1 MSNDIFFQMANRGRL
16 FFTKPASRVFLFI
29 GYILFAIVVTLIG
42 QILGGIVFVSL
53 MAAGLIPGQSFDFA
67 DPQFDT
73 ASFGPIAQG
82 LLLFSGFIF
91 TAIIVILWVTLVE
104 KRSLSSFGLGNP
116 IKGFGLF
123 LRGGLM
129 ALVAMALIAFGL
141 TGAGMAEMS
150 PVSVPPSWAAVIP
163 LLVLI
168 LGWSVQGSTEELV
181 TRGVLFQSIG
191 IRYGLVA
198 ALLTSSLFF
207 AVMHGMNPNTTPLFF
222 INLILY
228 SLFVCFYCLREA
240 SLWGACGYHAIWNF
254 AQGDIFGFSVSG
266 MQLGSDKL
274 MTVTP
279 TGPQLFTG
287 GATGPEGGLA
297 TTIVLALS
305 GIAVLLLVRPGKAET
320 ALAEANTAPVSDA
333 A

>member
-1 MSNDIFFQMANRGRL
+1 MSKQTFFLMAKRGRL
-16 FFTKPASRVFLFI
+16 FFNKPVSKIFLYI

-42 QILGGIVFVSL
+42 QILGGIAFVSL
-53 MAAGLIPGQSFDFA
+53 MAAGLVPGQSFDFA

-73 ASFGPIAQG
+73 ATFGPIAQG

-91 TAIIVILWVTLVE
+91 TAIIVIIWVTLIE
-104 KRSLSSFGLGNP
+104 KRSLASFGLGNP
-116 IKGFGLF
+116 LKGIGLF
-123 LRGGLM
+123 LRGGLL
-129 ALVAMALIAFGL
+129 ALVAMAIIAFGL

-150 PVSVPPSWAAVIP
+150 PVSVPASWTAVIP

-191 IRYGLVA
+191 IRYGLIA
-198 ALLTSSLFF
+198 ALITSSLFF
-207 AVMHGMNPNTTPLFF
+207 SVMHGMNPNTTPLFF
-222 INLILY
+222 INLIFY

-240 SLWGACGYHAIWNF
+240 SLWGVCGYHAIWNF
-254 AQGDIFGFSVSG
+254 AQGDIFGFAVSG

-279 TGPQLFTG
+279 TGPELFTG

-297 TTIVLALS
+297 TTIVLVLS
-305 GIAVLLLVRPGKAET
+305 GLAVLVLVKPGKAET
-320 ALAEANTAPVSDA
+320 ALAEANTTPADSA